1 MYGQKSITDSYASA
15 ELFSGD
21 LERLIDKILGV
32 DDMVTDDYTSH
43 VYDSQDQMKGAIDEE
58 IAANNDLEGDRDTI
72 HKVGTQSEIG
82 STLREHLQEMQG
94 DLDSSIADLAE
105 ARDSTAYAF
114 RTAAR
119 QEAKAKTAETR

>member
-1 MYGQKSITDSYASA
+1 MGIGRRIEAPVIESAGRAMGPTTAFHQRPQSDSESRCTKA
-15 ELFSGD
+15 G
-21 LERLIDKILGV
+21 
-32 DDMVTDDYTSH
+32 
-43 VYDSQDQMKGAIDEE
+43 EE
-58 IAANNDLEGDRDTI
+58 IAAMNDLEGDRDTI